1 MKNLIVIGVASVVG
15 LAVVGGAGFFGYKM
29 YSELAEYKALG
40 SIKDMRT
47 FSKENFD
54 LKKENKVLIQKTE
67 DMQRQFVIHRKVI
80 VDQAVKRSERK
91 VATSIASFTPVS
103 GSYVLAAMS
112 TQEQLE
118 LCQGVQALL
127 KLEAKLFETS
137 DPSVVMQQDKIC
149 GTYIERKLTP
159 LFKYQML
166 RVRASMTGS
175 LGHLRADA
183 EGKFEKAR
191 KLLEKWE
198 VPVER
203 ELDSY
208 TRFDR

>member
-1 MKNLIVIGVASVVG
+1 MKNLIVIGVASIVG

-40 SIKDMRT
+40 PIKDMRT
-47 FSKENFD
+47 YSKENFD
-54 LKKENKVLIQKTE
+54 LKKENKLLLEKSAY
-67 DMQRQFVIHRKVI
+67 MQRQFLIHRKVT
-80 VDQAVKRSERK
+80 VGQAVKRSERK
-91 VATSIASFTPVS
+91 VATSIAAFTPIS

-112 TQEQLE
+112 AQEQLE
-118 LCQGVQALL
+118 LCQDVQALI
-127 KLEAKLFETS
+127 KLESQLFESS
-137 DPSVVMQQDKIC
+137 DPAVVMQQEKIC
-149 GTYIERKLTP
+149 GTYIERKLMP

-175 LGHLRADA
+175 LGHLRVDA
-183 EGKFEKAR
+183 EEKFEKAR

-208 TRFDR
+208 TDFDR

>member
-54 LKKENKVLIQKTE
+54 LKKENKVLISKSE

-80 VDQAVKRSERK
+80 VDQAIKRSERK
-91 VATSIASFTPVS
+91 VATSIASFTPIS

-118 LCQGVQALL
+118 LCQDVQALL
-127 KLEAKLFETS
+127 KLEAKLFDTS
-137 DPSVVMQQDKIC
+137 DPAVVMQEEKIC

-175 LGHLRADA
+175 LGHLRSDA
-183 EGKFEKAR
+183 EEKFEKAR

-203 ELDSY
+203 QLDSY